1 MAIRVEQIT
10 TLEQINKII
19 WDQQYQ
25 STLMRNR
32 SPYLYR
38 GLPNSNYHLVTSL
51 RRNCKEKKNDIEL
64 AILRNFVKYAAL
76 EDPALKTSIW
86 RQMIV
91 GQHHGLP
98 SRLLD
103 WTYSVLIALHFATSG
118 ENLDDMSKNAAVLW
132 QIDILEMNKRLPKNY
147 QTTLKNESAFLMTV
161 DMMDS
166 LTRGGNTYDILNRYD
181 SDMGTASMVFLE
193 PPSIDQRIIG
203 QYSYFSI
210 IPSRIENLQD
220 DTGIETFLDETQN
233 TVKYI
238 ISTDLKWRIR
248 DMLDQMNINERI
260 LFPGL
265 DGITSWMKRHYYVRS
280 GEQQLSLIHI

>member
-118 ENLDDMSKNAAVLW
+118 ENLDDMSKNDAVLW

-166 LTRGGNTYDILNRYD
+166 LTWGGNTYDILNRYD

-280 GEQQLSLIHI
+280 GEQQ

>member
-10 TLEQINKII
+10 TLEQISKII

-118 ENLDDMSKNAAVLW
+118 KNLDDMSKNDAVLW

-265 DGITSWMKRHYYVRS
+265 DGIISWMKRHYYVRS
-280 GEQQLSLIHI
+280 GEQQ

>member
-1 MAIRVEQIT
+1 MAIRIEQIT
-10 TLEQINKII
+10 TLDQINKIM

-25 STLMRNR
+25 STLLRNR

-38 GLPNSNYHLVTSL
+38 GLPNANYHLVTSL

-64 AILRNFVKYAAL
+64 SILRNFAKYAAL
-76 EDPALKTSIW
+76 EDPTLKTSIW

-118 ENLDDMSKNAAVLW
+118 ESLDDMPKNDAVLW

-147 QTTLKNESAFLMTV
+147 QTFLKSQSAFLMTV

-166 LTRGGNTYDILNRYD
+166 LTQGGHAYDILNRYD
-181 SDMGTASMVFLE
+181 SDMDTTSMVFLE

-210 IPSRIENLQD
+210 IPSKIENLQD
-220 DTGIETFLDETQN
+220 DTGIETFLDTTQSA
-233 TVKYI
+233 VKYI
-238 ISTDLKWRIR
+238 ISADLKWRIR

-265 DGITSWMKRHYYVRS
+265 DGITSWMKRHYYVRGS
-280 GEQQLSLIHI
+280 EQQ

>member
-1 MAIRVEQIT
+1 
-10 TLEQINKII
+10 
-19 WDQQYQ
+19 
-25 STLMRNR
+25 
-32 SPYLYR
+32 
-38 GLPNSNYHLVTSL
+38 
-51 RRNCKEKKNDIEL
+51 
-64 AILRNFVKYAAL
+64 
-76 EDPALKTSIW
+76 
-86 RQMIV
+86 
-91 GQHHGLP
+91 
-98 SRLLD
+98 
-103 WTYSVLIALHFATSG
+103 
-118 ENLDDMSKNAAVLW
+118 
-132 QIDILEMNKRLPKNY
+132 
-147 QTTLKNESAFLMTV
+147 MTV

-265 DGITSWMKRHYYVRS
+265 DGIISWMKRHYYVRS
-280 GEQQLSLIHI
+280 GEQQ

>member
-19 WDQQYQ
+19 WDQQYR

-280 GEQQLSLIHI
+280 GEQQ

>member
-10 TLEQINKII
+10 TLEQISKII

-76 EDPALKTSIW
+76 EDSALKTSIW

-118 ENLDDMSKNAAVLW
+118 ENLDDMSKNDAVLW

-265 DGITSWMKRHYYVRS
+265 DGIISWMKRHYYVRS
-280 GEQQLSLIHI
+280 GEQQ

>member
-10 TLEQINKII
+10 TLEQISKII

-118 ENLDDMSKNAAVLW
+118 ENLDDMSKNDAVLW

-147 QTTLKNESAFLMTV
+147 QTTLKN
-161 DMMDS
+161 
-166 LTRGGNTYDILNRYD
+166 
-181 SDMGTASMVFLE
+181 
-193 PPSIDQRIIG
+193 
-203 QYSYFSI
+203 
-210 IPSRIENLQD
+210 
-220 DTGIETFLDETQN
+220 
-233 TVKYI
+233 
-238 ISTDLKWRIR
+238 
-248 DMLDQMNINERI
+248 
-260 LFPGL
+260 
-265 DGITSWMKRHYYVRS
+265 
-280 GEQQLSLIHI
+280 

>member
-181 SDMGTASMVFLE
+181 SDMGTASMVFLF

-280 GEQQLSLIHI
+280 GEQQ

>member
-265 DGITSWMKRHYYVRS
+265 DGITSWMNRHYYVRS
-280 GEQQLSLIHI
+280 GEQQ

>member
-10 TLEQINKII
+10 TLEQISKII

-280 GEQQLSLIHI
+280 GEQQ

>member
-220 DTGIETFLDETQN
+220 DTGIETYLDETQN

-280 GEQQLSLIHI
+280 GEQQ

>member
-118 ENLDDMSKNAAVLW
+118 DNLADMSKHAAVLW

-280 GEQQLSLIHI
+280 GEQQ

>member
-10 TLEQINKII
+10 TLEQISKII

-103 WTYSVLIALHFATSG
+103 WAYSVLIALHFATSG
-118 ENLDDMSKNAAVLW
+118 ENLDDMSKNDAVLW

-280 GEQQLSLIHI
+280 GEQQ

>member
-1 MAIRVEQIT
+1 MAIRIEQIT
-10 TLEQINKII
+10 TLDQINKII

-51 RRNCKEKKNDIEL
+51 RRNCKEKKSDIEL

-118 ENLDDMSKNAAVLW
+118 ESLDDMSKNDAVLW
-132 QIDILEMNKRLPKNY
+132 QIDIGEMNKRLPKNY
-147 QTTLKNESAFLMTV
+147 QTILKSQSAFLMTV

-166 LTRGGNTYDILNRYD
+166 LTQGGHAYDILNRYD
-181 SDMGTASMVFLE
+181 SDMDTTSMVFLE
-193 PPSIDQRIIG
+193 PPSVDQRIIG

-220 DTGIETFLDETQN
+220 DTGIEAFLDTTQSA
-233 TVKYI
+233 VKYI
-238 ISTDLKWRIR
+238 ISADLKWRIR

-265 DGITSWMKRHYYVRS
+265 DGITSWMKRHYYVR
-280 GEQQLSLIHI
+280 EE

>member
-161 DMMDS
+161 DMMAS

-280 GEQQLSLIHI
+280 GEQQ

>member
-10 TLEQINKII
+10 TLEQISKII

-103 WTYSVLIALHFATSG
+103 WTYSVLIALHFDTRG
-118 ENLDDMSKNAAVLW
+118 ENLDDMSKNDAVLW

-238 ISTDLKWRIR
+238 IYTHLKWRIR
-248 DMLDQMNINERI
+248 DMMDQMNINERI

-280 GEQQLSLIHI
+280 GEQQ

>member
-238 ISTDLKWRIR
+238 ISTDLKWRIC

-280 GEQQLSLIHI
+280 GEQQ

>member
-64 AILRNFVKYAAL
+64 AILRNFIKYAAL

-132 QIDILEMNKRLPKNY
+132 QIDILEMNKRLPRNY

-280 GEQQLSLIHI
+280 GEQQ

>member
-10 TLEQINKII
+10 TLEQISKII

-118 ENLDDMSKNAAVLW
+118 ENLDDMSKNDAVLW

-166 LTRGGNTYDILNRYD
+166 LTRGGK
-181 SDMGTASMVFLE
+181 

-280 GEQQLSLIHI
+280 GEQQ

>member
-1 MAIRVEQIT
+1 M
-10 TLEQINKII
+10 
-19 WDQQYQ
+19 
-25 STLMRNR
+25 
-32 SPYLYR
+32 
-38 GLPNSNYHLVTSL
+38 TSL

-118 ENLDDMSKNAAVLW
+118 ENLDDMSKNDAVLW

-280 GEQQLSLIHI
+280 GEQQ

>member
-233 TVKYI
+233 TVKCI

-280 GEQQLSLIHI
+280 GEQQ

>member
-51 RRNCKEKKNDIEL
+51 RRNCKEKKNDIEF

-280 GEQQLSLIHI
+280 GEQQ

>member
-233 TVKYI
+233 TVNYI

-280 GEQQLSLIHI
+280 GEQQ